1 MNLAD
6 SLDPSS
12 VGKSTQHL
20 ALGFFDGLHLGHQ
33 RVILGGK
40 IPHPPAATA
49 VLTFRDHPLS
59 ILHPERHPALIT
71 GLPHKIR
78 VLERWGIGL
87 TIALPFDQSRSQQE
101 PPAFLAELAAAF
113 PVLKTVS
120 VGPNWRFGKNR
131 SGDVELLARW
141 CADRKI
147 ILDNPDPVLHA
158 GCRISS
164 SRIRE
169 AIQKGNLEEAS
180 SMLGRPF
187 TLLGRVITGDGR
199 GKEIG
204 FPTANLKTED
214 ECLPPDGVF
223 AGRALLPEK
232 KTYMAAINLGT
243 RPTFNGQDRRIEAH
257 LIGYSGDLTGDEI
270 DLEFHRFIR
279 PEKKFHD
286 AQSLSAQIK
295 SDLTTIRGERKPPLS

>member
-1 MNLAD
+1 VNLAD

-295 SDLTTIRGERKPPLS
+295 SDLTTISGERKRPLS

>member
-1 MNLAD
+1 VNLAD

-295 SDLTTIRGERKPPLS
+295 SDLTNISGERKPPLS